1 MQLRVSTL
9 IPVGVLALQARAFMG
24 MMSSKSTLVT
34 KETALPGKNFSMVSV
49 LFNLTITLML

>member
-1 MQLRVSTL
+1 MQLRVSAL

-24 MMSSKSTLVT
+24 MMSSKSILVT

-49 LFNLTITLML
+49 LLI